1 MRQIRSWGDESMSHE
16 HNFKHLLRVRVKEFN
31 IPPISDG
38 VVLGREAPIGCA
50 AFRKA
55 LELLVVSPFEH
66 IKLDDDVIGDI
77 LVRRAFLRRIPQDYL
92 IQFVLQRI
100 KPLMGSEEIMHL
112 DLNAEILIEDETP

>member
-1 MRQIRSWGDESMSHE
+1 MSHE
-16 HNFKHLLRVRVKEFN
+16 RNFKQLLRVRVKEFR
-31 IPPISDG
+31 IPPICGG

-66 IKLDDDVIGDI
+66 IELDDEVISDI
-77 LVRRAFLRRIPQDYL
+77 LVRRAFLRRVPRNYL

-100 KPLMGSEEIMHL
+100 KPLMGAEEIMQL
-112 DLNAEILIEDETP
+112 DLDAEIQIEDEAL

>member
-1 MRQIRSWGDESMSHE
+1 MHQIRSWGEESMCHE
-16 HNFKHLLRVRVKEFN
+16 RNFKYLLQVRVKEFK

-77 LVRRAFLRRIPQDYL
+77 LVRRAFLRRVPQDYL